1 MPSPRRSSRREFV
14 QGLGRAAGV
23 GALASTFGALALEK
37 VHAAVAKVAT
47 RAAGAVAGDED
58 FWLTIQD
65 AWDADRALLNLN
77 NGGCSPAPRAALDAL
92 FRMWRFANQTMYHNL
107 MAVLDPQKE
116 AVREQL
122 AGIFGASPETI
133 AIVRNASEALETV
146 TLGLELK
153 PGDVVLST
161 THDYPRMVTTWK
173 QRALRDGIVFK
184 QLPMPVPVTSPDEIV
199 ALFEQNITPQTK
211 VMHFCQAIFMTG
223 QLLPVQKLCR
233 LARSRGIL
241 SIVDGAHAFAHLD
254 FKADELE
261 CDFYGTSLHKW
272 LAAPVGNGMLHVRK
286 ELIPS
291 IWPLFAHDQPRCGDI
306 RKFEQFGTHPVP
318 IFLSIAESAR
328 LHVAIGAQRK
338 QERLRF
344 LRDAWA
350 KPLLAE
356 PNVKLLTSLAPEH
369 SCGIATMAIEG
380 VDPGKFAEYLL
391 KKCRIVVAPINFPG
405 VAGGPGVASGP
416 GVAGIRVT
424 PHVYTTLPEIDRFVG
439 VVRDVARHGIPS

>member
-1 MPSPRRSSRREFV
+1 MPSPRTPSRREFV
-14 QGLGRAAGV
+14 QGLGRAAGA
-23 GALASTFGALALEK
+23 GALASTLSALALEN
-37 VHAAVAKVAT
+37 VAAAVAKVAALPT
-47 RAAGAVAGDED
+47 GAVAGDED

-77 NGGCSPAPRAALDAL
+77 NGGCSPAPRAALEAL
-92 FRMWRFANQTMYHNL
+92 FRTWRFANQTMYHNL
-107 MAVLDPQKE
+107 MAILDPEVE
-116 AVREQL
+116 AVRQQL

-146 TLGLELK
+146 TFGLELK
-153 PGDVVLST
+153 PGDEVLST
-161 THDYPRMVTTWK
+161 THDYPRMVTAWK
-173 QRALRDGIVFK
+173 QRQKRDGVKFTQIP
-184 QLPMPVPVTSPDEIV
+184 LPVPVKSADEIV
-199 ALFEQNITPQTK
+199 TLFEQAITPQTR

-223 QLLPVQKLCR
+223 QLLPVKRLCR

-254 FKADELE
+254 FKADDLE

-272 LAAPVGNGMLHVRK
+272 LSAPVGNGMLHVRK

-291 IWPLFAHDQPRCGDI
+291 LWPLFAHDDPKSADI

-318 IFLSIAESAR
+318 IFLSISESAR
-328 LHVAIGAQRK
+328 LHLAIGAQRK

-356 PNVKLLTSLAPEH
+356 PNVKLLTSLDPEQ
-369 SCGIATMAIEG
+369 SCGIATMSIEG
-380 VDPGKFAEYLL
+380 IDPGLFADYLL
-391 KKCRIVVAPINFPG
+391 KRCKIVVSPIVFPG
-405 VAGGPGVASGP
+405 VS
-416 GVAGIRVT
+416 GIRVT

-439 VVRDVARHGIPS
+439 VALEVARHGIPS